1 LVAVYVVGLLE
12 AGIGYDE
19 LQCDC
24 QSALEEF
31 LTAMLSQDG
40 LVDASHEILVK
51 EACASVWQVWL
62 AESAAGP
69 DSPQPPFPPGIEPTS
84 ADLPA
89 AAVSRARAADDSQ
102 HSNEAEFMPW
112 LELQVMRWGLD
123 EQVVPDYLVGLLE
136 AEAGSFSAQLSAV
149 AEFLEASAPAG
160 VEGSGNVDDDDGAL
174 DIAAEAS
181 ATVLRWQAWNDA
193 QASSARTPRAL
204 CGDGRRELPSVDHR
218 VNSGIGEDRPLDDY
232 LLPSKKVS
240 GAGGKKAGK
249 QQRQKMLPTE
259 LFSHWFPSVAEN
271 LLQVESSCGGG
282 GDPYERY
289 CHSYDEWSYVPPT
302 SERARSRSSGGS
314 LWQPGHTGGSGTAGR
329 ASSSAVGGDSRPK
342 ASSVVA
348 KRFILHALGGLR
360 AVKRNQDQMQKEE
373 IMRRKF

>member
-1 LVAVYVVGLLE
+1 MQFQTNIPGDEFSDQLVLYSFFT
-12 AGIGYDE
+12 
-19 LQCDC
+19 Q
-24 QSALEEF
+24 
-31 LTAMLSQDG
+31 
-40 LVDASHEILVK
+40 
-51 EACASVWQVWL
+51 ACASVWQVWL

-136 AEAGSFSAQLSAV
+136 GSTGGLAGPQGNVATALALVVVAEAGSFSAQLSAV

-271 LLQVESSCGGG
+271 LLQLVAVYVVGLLEAGIG
-282 GDPYERY
+282 
-289 CHSYDEWSYVPPT
+289 YDELQCDCQSALEEFLT
-302 SERARSRSSGGS
+302 AMLS
-314 LWQPGHTGGSGTAGR
+314 QGTAFTC
-329 ASSSAVGGDSRPK
+329 AAHLTEVT
-342 ASSVVA
+342 V
-348 KRFILHALGGLR
+348 H
-360 AVKRNQDQMQKEE
+360 Q
-373 IMRRKF
+373 